1 MKVKNK
7 LKHILEQMGIKSMIP
22 TDALLKKLGGMTLIR
37 FNKIVNNSPSMEALT
52 AMEADY
58 LKKWVAAMTN
68 QSVADIELF
77 EVESVQE
84 GAMS

>member
-7 LKHILEQMGIKSMIP
+7 LKRILEQMGVKSMIP
-22 TDALLKKLGGMTLIR
+22 TDDLLKKLGGMTLIR

-58 LKKWVAAMTN
+58 LKKWLATMTN
-68 QSVADIELF
+68 RPVADIELF
-77 EVESVQE
+77 EAEAVQE
-84 GAMS
+84 VMS